1 MVSINIHVALE
12 GTGSC
17 RSLGEALQT
26 IPTDNREPVT
36 IYLHEGIYK
45 EKLVIDRPYI
55 TLIGDG
61 ADKSIITY
69 DHYARMVMSDQSKRG
84 TFRTQTLLVNTH
96 DFMAKNITI
105 ENTSGIGRDVGQAIA
120 LYVDG
125 DRNSFYHCKIL
136 GSQDTLFTGPLPPS
150 AYQAGGFT
158 GPLEFAPRINGRQ
171 YYYQCLIKGDVDF
184 IFGSATAYF
193 EECEIFS
200 CKNDAEPPNTNPED
214 QKVYGYITA
223 ASTPEGQEYGYV
235 FDRCRIT
242 GNCPPDSVYL
252 GRPWRNFARTV
263 FIECE
268 LGEHIRREGWHDW
281 DKQQAHGTVLYGEY
295 HSRGPGANPVGR
307 AKFSKQFSEKDVE
320 KFTKERILW

>member
-1 MVSINIHVALE
+1 MSHGIHVALD
-12 GTGSC
+12 GLGDY
-17 RSLGEALQT
+17 RSLSEALQT
-26 IPTDNREPVT
+26 IPLDNTEPVT

-55 TLIGDG
+55 TIIGEG
-61 ADKSIITY
+61 ADKSVITY
-69 DHYARMVMSDQSKRG
+69 DHYARMVMPDQSNRG

-96 DFMAKNITI
+96 DFTAKDITI
-105 ENTSGIGRDVGQAIA
+105 ENSSGFGKEVGQAIA

-150 AYQAGGFT
+150 AYQVGGFT

-171 YYYQCLIKGDVDF
+171 YYYQCFIKGDVDF

-200 CKNDAEPPNTNPED
+200 YKYDDDPSASNPDE
-214 QKVYGYITA
+214 QKIYGYITA

-235 FDRCRIT
+235 FDRCRLT
-242 GNCPPDSVYL
+242 GDCPPNSVYL

-281 DKQQAHGTVLYGEY
+281 DKQEARGMVLYGEY
-295 HSRGPGANPVGR
+295 LSHGPGANPSGR
-307 AKFSKQFSEKDVE
+307 AEFSKQLTEKEAE
-320 KFTKERILW
+320 KFKKERILW

>member
-1 MVSINIHVALE
+1 
-12 GTGSC
+12 
-17 RSLGEALQT
+17 LGEALQT
-26 IPTDNREPVT
+26 IPIDNTEPVT

-55 TLIGDG
+55 TIIGDN
-61 ADKSIITY
+61 ANKTIITY
-69 DHYARMVMSDQSKRG
+69 DHYARMVMPDQSKRG

-96 DFMAKNITI
+96 DFMAKDITI
-105 ENTSGIGRDVGQAIA
+105 ENSSGFGRDVGQAIA

-125 DRNSFYHCKIL
+125 DRNSFYHCNIL

-171 YYYQCLIKGDVDF
+171 YYYQCFIKGDVDF

-200 CKNDAEPPNTNPED
+200 CKNDNEAPASNPKE
-214 QKVYGYITA
+214 QKIYGYITA
-223 ASTPEGQEYGYV
+223 ASTPDGQEYGYV
-235 FDRCRIT
+235 FDRCKLT
-242 GNCPPDSVYL
+242 GDCPPNSVYL
-252 GRPWRNFARTV
+252 GRPWRDFARTV

-281 DKQQAHGTVLYGEY
+281 DKRQAHGTILYGEY
-295 HSRGPGANPVGR
+295 HSRGPGANPAER
-307 AKFSKQFSEKDVE
+307 SEFSRLLSDNEVE